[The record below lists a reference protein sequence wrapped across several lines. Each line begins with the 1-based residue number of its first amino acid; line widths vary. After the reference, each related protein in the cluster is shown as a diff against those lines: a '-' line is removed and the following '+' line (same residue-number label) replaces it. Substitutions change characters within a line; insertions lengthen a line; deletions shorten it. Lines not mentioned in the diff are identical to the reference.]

1 MLVFRKKNFLEIGQI
16 YQNNV
21 DYLGLI
27 KNYSPEIYFRKTQET
42 IDFLMS
48 LEHAGHNRLLH
59 KRLSS
64 FFLRLFGCVRR

>member
-48 LEHAGHNRLLH
+48 LEHTGHNTAAT
-59 KRLSS
+59 
-64 FFLRLFGCVRR
+64 